1 MTYDV
6 SDSDPRVISLS
17 LISDPV
23 GRVPGDQLVINFNS
37 GHIHPTS
44 LPSDLFDLSLCTT
57 RFGCQPYSVHV
68 PVGRWDSDDGQF
80 HMVMMAKC

>member
-23 GRVPGDQLVINFNS
+23 GPVVPGDQLVINFNS

-44 LPSDLFDLSLCTT
+44 LPSDLLTSLCAPLGLVANHIQ
-57 RFGCQPYSVHV
+57 FVSLLV
-68 PVGRWDSDDGQF
+68 DGVQ
-80 HMVMMAKC
+80 MMDN